1 MVIVRGEGVGYHE
14 LKAAMRALMLPV
26 KWLDKS
32 WVSVVSRRRFLCLQS
47 CTLPMLEWPENV
59 LRWIR
64 KADVL
69 EAMRSYGHSPDD
81 APWQIRCDDFQWF
94 GPFPCPVKS
103 YRICGAHQTL
113 DNFALYMAS
122 WLPTSFV
129 KSCQILI
136 IEKKHHNI
144 HNSQPKLCKSKRKW
158 NLNLLH
164 HPAVGIVPTASLP
177 PVAKTHR
184 HTHTQRQRYPR
195 IFSTTCDRLSQT
207 SYLVSLSH
215 WQSLMHISF
224 KFSWHLA
231 GPIFPNMFSSVLLCC
246 GHGNGGKEFSIEEY
260 WGNWLRLSDLGFQVL
275 DFKAFAQILR
285 RKFAERDPLAAMLQ
299 TLLGNWC
306 SDMSCGFLPALRW
319 FFKKGNRE
327 GERERDLKPS

>member
-1 MVIVRGEGVGYHE
+1 MRFGHMYYYMVIVRGEGVGYHE

-32 WVSVVSRRRFLCLQS
+32 WVSVVSRCRFLCLQS
-47 CTLPMLEWPENV
+47 CTLPGMLEWPENV

-103 YRICGAHQTL
+103 YRIMCCGAHQTL

-136 IEKKHHNI
+136 MEKKHHNI

-184 HTHTQRQRYPR
+184 HTHRDGDIPVFFQRHVTDCLKQAIWCHWVTDAYFFQVQLAPCGSN
-195 IFSTTCDRLSQT
+195 FSQH
-207 SYLVSLSH
+207 VQF
-215 WQSLMHISF
+215 W
-224 KFSWHLA
+224 
-231 GPIFPNMFSSVLLCC
+231 SVLCC
-246 GHGNGGKEFSIEEY
+246 CVADTATGERSSLLRNIE
-260 WGNWLRLSDLGFQVL
+260 GIGCAFLILGFRCWISRPLHRFCGESLPRETLWQPCCKRYLEIDVL
-275 DFKAFAQILR
+275 TCHVVSYRPWD
-285 RKFAERDPLAAMLQ
+285 
-299 TLLGNWC
+299 
-306 SDMSCGFLPALRW
+306 GFSRG
-319 FFKKGNRE
+319 K
-327 GERERDLKPS
+327 

>member
-1 MVIVRGEGVGYHE
+1 
-14 LKAAMRALMLPV
+14 
-26 KWLDKS
+26 
-32 WVSVVSRRRFLCLQS
+32 
-47 CTLPMLEWPENV
+47 
-59 LRWIR
+59 
-64 KADVL
+64 
-69 EAMRSYGHSPDD
+69 MRSYGHSPDD

-144 HNSQPKLCKSKRKW
+144 HNPQPKLCKSKRKW

-184 HTHTQRQRYPR
+184 HTHTETEISPYFFNDMWQIVSNKLSGVIESLTVTDAYFFQVQLAPCGSNFSQHVQFCVAVLRTRQRG
-195 IFSTTCDRLSQT
+195 
-207 SYLVSLSH
+207 
-215 WQSLMHISF
+215 
-224 KFSWHLA
+224 K
-231 GPIFPNMFSSVLLCC
+231 GVL
-246 GHGNGGKEFSIEEY
+246 Y
-260 WGNWLRLSDLGFQVL
+260 WGILRELAAPFWSWVSGVGFQGL
-275 DFKAFAQILR
+275 CTDS
-285 RKFAERDPLAAMLQ
+285 AEKV
-299 TLLGNWC
+299 C
-306 SDMSCGFLPALRW
+306 
-319 FFKKGNRE
+319 
-327 GERERDLKPS
+327 RERPFGSHAANVTWKLMFWHVMWFLTGLEMVFQERK